1 MSFKI
6 TDTIEAKIKIKM
18 EKLDKWREQYADT
31 INSKKDLNDSSDEF
45 VELYKAKRKE
55 YLELSSQLQ
64 SILTQRLR

>member
-6 TDTIEAKIKIKM
+6 TDTIETKIKIKM